1 MTDPLTDAVRR
12 LKGLQEDIERLKA
25 AQDQEGEPRLFFEQA
40 ERVLVSDVTRT
51 RKQRTLEES
60 GIYGQVGY
68 NTSTIDRVEIV
79 RLAASD
85 TALAADLGTVNG
97 DVIDDATFGRS
108 GYNTTSYSAAELI
121 RVEHAETAGADDSG
135 STVAVNEV
143 AAATYG
149 DGYQTSGY
157 Q

>member
-12 LKGLQEDIERLKA
+12 LKGLQEDVERLKA
-25 AQDQEGEPRLFFEQA
+25 AQDQEGEPRLFFEES
-40 ERVLVSDVTRT
+40 ERVLVSDSSRT

-68 NTSTIDRVEIV
+68 NTSTIDQVEIV
-79 RLAASD
+79 RLAA
-85 TALAADLGTVNG
+85 TETVGAADLGTING
-97 DVIDDATFGRS
+97 SEVGDATFGAS

-121 RVEHAETAGADDSG
+121 RVEQTETAVGDDSG
-135 STVAVNEV
+135 STVAVSDV

>member
-12 LKGLQEDIERLKA
+12 LKGLQEDVERLKA
-25 AQDQEGEPRLFFEQA
+25 AQDQEGEPRLFFDQSD
-40 ERVLVSDVTRT
+40 RVLVSDTSRT

-68 NTSTIDRVEIV
+68 NTSTIDQVEIV
-79 RLAASD
+79 RLTANEIVAVSD
-85 TALAADLGTVNG
+85 VGTING
-97 DVIDDATFGRS
+97 TEVSDATFGAS
-108 GYNTTSYSAAELI
+108 GYNTSSYSAVELI
-121 RVEHAETAGADDSG
+121 RVEQPETAAADDSG
-135 STVAVNEV
+135 STVAVSEV
-143 AAATYG
+143 VAATYG